1 MAALAITCLLAT
13 TQASIPGGTEQTI
26 VKTYDQLLAAIN
38 VGAHHIEIQ
47 EHLDLSDI
55 NPLPHA
61 AYIWDPHF
69 LVGETKSIRVSNF
82 SEQNAKITDMHKFIN
97 LRSA

>member
-13 TQASIPGGTEQTI
+13 TQASIPGGTGQTI
-26 VKTYDQLLAAIN
+26 VKTYDQLLTAID

-55 NPLPHA
+55 KPLA
-61 AYIWDPHF
+61 RIAYIFDTHF
-69 LVGETKSIRVSNF
+69 VVGETKSIRVSNF
-82 SEQNAKITDMHKFIN
+82 SEQNGKITDMHKFII